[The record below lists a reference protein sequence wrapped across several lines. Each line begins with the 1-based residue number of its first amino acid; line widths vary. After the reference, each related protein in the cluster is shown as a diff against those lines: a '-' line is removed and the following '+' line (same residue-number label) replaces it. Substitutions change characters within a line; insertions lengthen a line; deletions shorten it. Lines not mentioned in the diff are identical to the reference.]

1 MNDYWEKMGNTS
13 ILGNHQMSLGSFHV
27 EKMMRSDDSPVKK
40 PGGMMA
46 LGSPITQPALKFCST
61 TATSFNMF
69 QSDQRHW
76 DLTEATSTDSPDTIY
91 LL

>member
-46 LGSPITQPALKFCST
+46 TDGKLRLRCIGEPHYS
-61 TATSFNMF
+61 
-69 QSDQRHW
+69 
-76 DLTEATSTDSPDTIY
+76 TSTEVLFDYCD
-91 LL
+91 